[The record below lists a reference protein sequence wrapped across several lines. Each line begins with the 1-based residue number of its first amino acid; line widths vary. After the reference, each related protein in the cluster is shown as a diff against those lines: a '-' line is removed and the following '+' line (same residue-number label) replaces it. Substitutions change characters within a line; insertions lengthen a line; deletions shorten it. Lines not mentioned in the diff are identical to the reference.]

1 MLSIGS
7 LLPPRSLRLEG
18 ENVEHTRV
26 LAELRVALPP
36 IIVHHPSMRII
47 DGMHRV
53 AAARRRGETTIHAVL
68 FTGDERE
75 AFALAVRANT
85 AHGLPLSYADRAAAA
100 VEILRYFPGRS
111 DRWVAATTGLS
122 AATVKNIRD
131 RTIPPGQ
138 EPGKRMGRDGRMR
151 PVNGSAG
158 RKHVQELVEKNPGAS
173 LRQLARAAGV
183 SPNTVREVR
192 RRMLQE
198 KDTAP
203 DAGKT
208 AGQEDRAASGE
219 VAAQVTEPS
228 IPEPHI
234 PEPSIDGVLRRLS
247 KDPSLRF
254 TESGRSTI
262 RWFFSRVLRP
272 REWAGVIDGLPP
284 HTAFVLAAVADRCA
298 AEWRDLAC
306 RLRDV
311 GGSESDRG
319 KGSPRRRSGSW
330 RGNGRTRAGPDFRS
344 SPGVDGPAV

>member
-7 LLPPRSLRLEG
+7 LLPPRSPRLEG

-85 AHGLPLSYADRAAAA
+85 AHGLPLSYDDRVAAA

-158 RKHVQELVEKNPGAS
+158 RKHVRELVERNPGAS

-192 RRMLQE
+192 RRMLQD

-203 DAGKT
+203 DAGEAT
-208 AGQEDRAASGE
+208 GQEDQAAPGE
-219 VAAQVTEPS
+219 VAAQVTDAQEMDAQVTES
-228 IPEPHI
+228 
-234 PEPSIDGVLRRLS
+234 SVDGVLRRLS
-247 KDPSLRF
+247 RDPSLRL
-254 TESGRSTI
+254 TESGRSAI

-272 REWAGVIDGLPP
+272 REWAGVVDGLPP

-311 GGSESDRG
+311 GGSAPDKRPTRG
-319 KGSPRRRSGSW
+319 RW
-330 RGNGRTRAGPDFRS
+330 I
-344 SPGVDGPAV
+344 

>member
-1 MLSIGS
+1 MGTRVLSIGS
-7 LLPPRSLRLEG
+7 LLPPKSPRLDG

-26 LAELRVALPP
+26 LAEIRVALPP

-53 AAARRRGETTIHAVL
+53 AAAKRRGQTTIHAVL

-203 DAGKT
+203 DAGKGL
-208 AGQEDRAASGE
+208 GQENQTVPGE
-219 VAAQVTEPS
+219 VAAQVTES
-228 IPEPHI
+228 
-234 PEPSIDGVLRRLS
+234 SVDGVLRRLS

-254 TESGRSTI
+254 TESGRGAI

-284 HTAFVLAAVADRCA
+284 HAAFVLAAVADRCA

-319 KGSPRRRSGSW
+319 KGPPGRRSGSW

>member
-7 LLPPRSLRLEG
+7 LLPPRSPRLEG

-85 AHGLPLSYADRAAAA
+85 AHGLPLSYADRVAAA

-111 DRWVAATTGLS
+111 DRWVAVTTGLS

-158 RKHVQELVEKNPGAS
+158 RKHVRELVERNPGAS

-192 RRMLQE
+192 RRMLQD

-203 DAGKT
+203 GAGKA
-208 AGQEDRAASGE
+208 AGQEDQADPGE
-219 VAAQVTEPS
+219 VAAQLTDAQLTDALVTDALVTNALVTES
-228 IPEPHI
+228 
-234 PEPSIDGVLRRLS
+234 SVDGVLRRLS
-247 KDPSLRF
+247 RDPSLRL
-254 TESGRSTI
+254 TESGRSAI

-272 REWAGVIDGLPP
+272 REWAGVVDGLPP

-311 GGSESDRG
+311 GGSASDKRPTRG
-319 KGSPRRRSGSW
+319 RW
-330 RGNGRTRAGPDFRS
+330 I
-344 SPGVDGPAV
+344 